1 MRDSVTVN
9 ELPIV
14 YCRGYAGPTSQ
25 IDSTVND
32 PFYGF
37 NEGATHT
44 RVNGDGDPK
53 FYQFE
58 GPLLRLLGERDYQVL
73 VRGSQKELLATAV
86 DGTLPQ
92 KSIWIHRF
100 YDEAATTYAAPT
112 PRSGNLFDRA
122 ITWTEDLV
130 REHTTAQG
138 FDIEQ
143 AARELYDLVL
153 LVREKTGAPKVF
165 LVAHSMGGLV
175 ARCMMQKVCE
185 EDGRIPAKELVA
197 KFCTYAT
204 PHGGIVFTGGLMN
217 WLMETFGPAGSDI
230 FSPPKM
236 YGYLTP
242 GKKFG
247 DKPLGETWDPRVIPA
262 DIFDVDDVFC
272 IVGTDSTDYN
282 LAKLGVGP
290 RSDGLVLIENAYVKG
305 AHRAFVYKSHSGPYG
320 EVNSEEGYQNL
331 SRFLFGHWSV
341 QVELSALPPASAVDA
356 HPDVAWQADLQLA
369 IRGLSVLITE
379 QKAVHY
385 NPVQLNAEIA
395 QHAPGAP
402 GDDSVDAPIPLVG
415 TFLFSKEPPSDL
427 PPTNVT
433 PGVGDDPAP
442 ATAVPAAAAAPAAA
456 TQSEP
461 PRQGWWHRFLDSF
474 SEGEEEQEREAPSLE
489 PVNVALDNPLDPT
502 LPAVA
507 AAAVASVAHDLAS
520 QASQASQTAQATA
533 PAGSYAQLS
542 QDLSR
547 YALTLRVYQ
556 VITRNGVFDFS
567 SNLEQVGDWQDVL
580 IVDIGRSADGRFGA
594 WTGWNSAVPG
604 AINQLGQMA
613 NELTLTPD
621 PQDPNVIHAVLPLPD
636 AARALP
642 VFGPAAQLAFTITNR
657 DAKR

>member
-1 MRDSVTVN
+1 MRDSDTVN

-58 GPLLRLLGERDYQVL
+58 GPLLRLLGERDYRVL
-73 VRGSQKELLATAV
+73 VRGSQKELLATAP

-112 PRSGNLFDRA
+112 PRTGSLFDRA
-122 ITWTEDLV
+122 IAWTEDLV
-130 REHTTAQG
+130 REHTSAQG

-153 LVREKTGAPKVF
+153 QVREKTGAPKVF

-175 ARCMMQKVCE
+175 ARCMMQKVCQ
-185 EDGRIPAKELVA
+185 EDGRIPARELVA

-204 PHGGIVFTGGLMN
+204 PHGGIVFTGGLLN

-242 GKKFG
+242 GKTFG
-247 DKPLGETWDPRVIPA
+247 DRPIGKTWDPRVIPPEV
-262 DIFDVDDVFC
+262 FDVDDVFC
-272 IVGTDSTDYN
+272 IIGTDSADYN

-331 SRFLFGHWSV
+331 ARFLFGHWSV
-341 QVELSALPPASAVDA
+341 QVELSGLPPASAIAA
-356 HPDVAWQADLQLA
+356 HPDIAWQADLQLA

-379 QKAVHY
+379 QKAAHY

-402 GDDSVDAPIPLVG
+402 GDDTVDAPIPLVG

-433 PGVGDDPAP
+433 PGVGDDP
-442 ATAVPAAAAAPAAA
+442 VPAAATPIGPAESRDGDPAFRPA
-456 TQSEP
+456 HA
-461 PRQGWWHRFLDSF
+461 GWWQRFVESF
-474 SEGEEEQEREAPSLE
+474 GAGDEERAGTASGGSMDGSLQ
-489 PVNVALDNPLDPT
+489 NPLDPT
-502 LPAVA
+502 LPDVA
-507 AAAVASVAHDLAS
+507 AATVASVAHDLA
-520 QASQASQTAQATA
+520 TAAA
-533 PAGSYAQLS
+533 HAGDGSEYAKLS
-542 QDLSR
+542 EGLSR

-604 AINQLGQMA
+604 AINQLGQMTD
-613 NELTLTPD
+613 ELTLSPD
-621 PQDPNVIHAVLPLPD
+621 PADRDVIRAVLPLPA

-642 VFGPAAQLAFTITNR
+642 VFGPSAQLVFTIRNR
-657 DAKR
+657 DANP

>member
-1 MRDSVTVN
+1 MN

-25 IDSTVND
+25 IDATVND

-58 GPLLRLLGERDYQVL
+58 GPLLRLLGERDYHVL
-73 VRGSQKELLATAV
+73 VRGSQKELLATATA
-86 DGTLPQ
+86 GALPQ

-100 YDEAATTYAAPT
+100 YDEAATTYAAPAART
-112 PRSGNLFDRA
+112 GNLFDRA

-143 AARELYDLVL
+143 AARELYDLIL

-175 ARCMMQKVCE
+175 ARCMMQKICE
-185 EDGRIPAKELVA
+185 MDGRITAKDLVA

-204 PHGGIVFTGGLMN
+204 PHGGIVFTGGLLN
-217 WLMETFGPAGSDI
+217 WLMETFGPAGSNI

-247 DKPLGETWDPRVIPA
+247 DEPLGKTWDPRVMPPEV
-262 DIFDVDDVFC
+262 FDVDDVFC
-272 IVGTDSTDYN
+272 IIGTDQNDYN

-290 RSDGLVLIENAYVKG
+290 RSDGLVLIENAYLKG

-331 SRFLFGHWSV
+331 ARFLFGHWSV
-341 QVELSALPPASAVDA
+341 QVELSSLPPSSAVDA
-356 HPDVAWQADLQLA
+356 HPEISWQADLQLA

-379 QKAVHY
+379 QKAAHY
-385 NPVQLNAEIA
+385 NPVQLNAEIK
-395 QHAPGAP
+395 QHAGR
-402 GDDSVDAPIPLVG
+402 GGDSVDAPIPLVG
-415 TFLFSKEPPSDL
+415 TFLFSKEPPADL

-433 PGVGDDPAP
+433 PGVGDEAGAAVAASAATPASDSNAPAP
-442 ATAVPAAAAAPAAA
+442 APAHA
-456 TQSEP
+456 EP
-461 PRQGWWHRFLDSF
+461 EHQGWWHRFLESLTAGEDE
-474 SEGEEEQEREAPSLE
+474 EGPAPSIE

-507 AAAVASVAHDLAS
+507 AVAVAAVAATPVPDEAGGGDYARAS
-520 QASQASQTAQATA
+520 K
-533 PAGSYAQLS
+533 
-542 QDLSR
+542 DLSR

-556 VITRNGVFDFS
+556 VITHDGVFDFS
-567 SNLEQVGDWQDVL
+567 TNLEQVGDWQDVL

-594 WTGWNSAVPG
+594 WTGWNSTVPG
-604 AINQLGQMA
+604 AINQLGQMKDP
-613 NELTLTPD
+613 LTLTPD
-621 PQDPNVIHAVLPLPD
+621 AQNPNVVRAVLDLPD

-642 VFGPAAQLAFTITNR
+642 VFGPAAQLAFTIVNR
-657 DAKR
+657 DPKTA

>member
-1 MRDSVTVN
+1 MQ

-44 RVNGDGDPK
+44 RVNGDGDPM

-58 GPLLRLLGERDYQVL
+58 GPLLRLLGERAYQVL
-73 VRGSQKELLATAV
+73 VRGSQKELLATAA
-86 DGTLPQ
+86 DGSLPQ

-130 REHTTAQG
+130 KEHTSAQG

-153 LVREKTGAPKVF
+153 QVREKTGAPKVF

-185 EDGRIPAKELVA
+185 EGGRIPAKELVA

-204 PHGGIVFTGGLMN
+204 PHGGIVFTGGLLN
-217 WLMETFGPAGSDI
+217 WLMETFGPAGSNI

-247 DKPLGETWDPRVIPA
+247 EEPIGETWDPRVIPP
-262 DIFDVDDVFC
+262 DVFDVDDVFC
-272 IVGTDSTDYN
+272 IIGTDQNDYN

-341 QVELSALPPASAVDA
+341 QVELSKLPPASAIA
-356 HPDVAWQADLQLA
+356 AQPDVAWQADLQLA

-395 QHAPGAP
+395 QHAAGAP

-415 TFLFSKEPPSDL
+415 TFLFSKEPPTDL
-427 PPTNVT
+427 PPTHVT

-442 ATAVPAAAAAPAAA
+442 AVAPAPS
-456 TQSEP
+456 TP
-461 PRQGWWHRFLDSF
+461 PAPAHQGWWHRFVESF
-474 SEGEEEQEREAPSLE
+474 SAGEEEQEREAPTLE

-507 AAAVASVAHDLAS
+507 AAAVASVSHDLAADAAATPTGA
-520 QASQASQTAQATA
+520 QPASD
-533 PAGSYAQLS
+533 YARLS

-580 IVDIGRSADGRFGA
+580 IVDIGRAADGRFGA

-604 AINQLGQMA
+604 AINQLGQMTD
-613 NELTLTPD
+613 ELALTTD
-621 PQDPNVIHAVLPLPD
+621 PQDRNVIHAVLDLPP

-657 DAKR
+657 DPVSARPSTG

>member
-1 MRDSVTVN
+1 MQ

-44 RVNGDGDPK
+44 RVNGDGDPL

-58 GPLLRLLGERDYQVL
+58 GPLLRLLGERAYQVL

-112 PRSGNLFDRA
+112 PRTGNLFDRA

-130 REHTTAQG
+130 REHTSAQG

-185 EDGRIPAKELVA
+185 EDGRIPAKDLVA

-204 PHGGIVFTGGLMN
+204 PHGGIVFTGGLLN
-217 WLMETFGPAGSDI
+217 WLMETFGPAGSDV

-247 DKPLGETWDPRVIPA
+247 DKPIGEAWDPRVIPA
-262 DIFDVDDVFC
+262 SVFDVDDVFC
-272 IVGTDSTDYN
+272 IIGTDQNDYN

-341 QVELSALPPASAVDA
+341 QVQLSNLPPASVVTAR
-356 HPDVAWQADLQLA
+356 PDVAWQADLQLA

-379 QKAVHY
+379 QKAAHY

-395 QHAPGAP
+395 QHAPGAV
-402 GDDSVDAPIPLVG
+402 GEDSVDAPIPLVG

-427 PPTNVT
+427 PPTHVT
-433 PGVGDDPAP
+433 PGVGDDPGP
-442 ATAVPAAAAAPAAA
+442 AVTAAAAPAAEDA
-456 TQSEP
+456 PAPAEH
-461 PRQGWWHRFLDSF
+461 QGWWHRFVASF
-474 SEGEEEQEREAPSLE
+474 GGDDDEPGAGAGREEDVPLQ
-489 PVNVALDNPLDPT
+489 NPLDPT
-502 LPAVA
+502 LPGVSTA
-507 AAAVASVAHDLAS
+507 AIAAVADEF
-520 QASQASQTAQATA
+520 ATA
-533 PAGSYAQLS
+533 AGVSTTAATGDYARLS
-542 QDLSR
+542 RDLSR

-580 IVDIGRSADGRFGA
+580 IVDLGRSADGRFGA

-604 AINQLGQMA
+604 AINQLGQMTDA
-613 NELTLTPD
+613 LALTPD
-621 PQDPNVIHAVLPLPD
+621 PQDRNVIHAVLDLPE

-642 VFGPAAQLAFTITNR
+642 IFGPAARLTFTITNR
-657 DAKR
+657 DREA

>member
-1 MRDSVTVN
+1 MQ

-44 RVNGDGDPK
+44 RVNGDGDPL

-58 GPLLRLLGERDYQVL
+58 GPLLRLLGERAYQLL
-73 VRGSQKELLATAV
+73 VRGSQKELLATA
-86 DGTLPQ
+86 DAGTLPQ

-112 PRSGNLFDRA
+112 PRTGNLFDRA

-130 REHTTAQG
+130 REHTQAQG

-153 LVREKTGAPKVF
+153 TVREKTGAPKVF

-204 PHGGIVFTGGLMN
+204 PHGGIVFTGGLLN

-247 DKPLGETWDPRVIPA
+247 DKPIGEAWDPRVMPPSV
-262 DIFDVDDVFC
+262 FDVDDVFC
-272 IVGTDSTDYN
+272 IIGTDQNDYN

-341 QVELSALPPASAVDA
+341 QVELSKLPPASVVAA
-356 HPDVAWQADLQLA
+356 RPDVAWQADLQLA

-379 QKAVHY
+379 QKAAHY

-395 QHAPGAP
+395 QHAAGAA

-427 PPTNVT
+427 PPTHVT
-433 PGVGDDPAP
+433 PGVGDDPGPGVA
-442 ATAVPAAAAAPAAA
+442 AVGASEVEVAAAPSRRGTGPGGTGSWTRSTSARRSRRGGRRRAHRRTSRWKIRSIPHFPRWRLRRWPRTRSSARTSPA
-456 TQSEP
+456 T
-461 PRQGWWHRFLDSF
+461 
-474 SEGEEEQEREAPSLE
+474 PS
-489 PVNVALDNPLDPT
+489 PCACIR
-502 LPAVA
+502 
-507 AAAVASVAHDLAS
+507 SS
-520 QASQASQTAQATA
+520 RATA
-533 PAGSYAQLS
+533 SSTSPATWS
-542 QDLSR
+542 
-547 YALTLRVYQ
+547 
-556 VITRNGVFDFS
+556 
-567 SNLEQVGDWQDVL
+567 
-580 IVDIGRSADGRFGA
+580 RSATGR
-594 WTGWNSAVPG
+594 TC
-604 AINQLGQMA
+604 
-613 NELTLTPD
+613 
-621 PQDPNVIHAVLPLPD
+621 
-636 AARALP
+636 
-642 VFGPAAQLAFTITNR
+642 
-657 DAKR
+657 

>member
-1 MRDSVTVN
+1 M
-9 ELPIV
+9 PIV

-44 RVNGDGDPK
+44 RVNGDGDPM

-58 GPLLRLLGERDYQVL
+58 GPLLRLLGERAYQVL
-73 VRGSQKELLATAV
+73 VRGSQKELLATAA
-86 DGTLPQ
+86 DGSLPQ

-100 YDEAATTYAAPT
+100 YDEAATTYAAPA

-130 REHTTAQG
+130 REHAQAQG

-153 LVREKTGAPKVF
+153 MVREKTGAPKVF

-204 PHGGIVFTGGLMN
+204 PHGGIVFTGALLN

-247 DKPLGETWDPRVIPA
+247 DRPIGVAWDPRVIPPSV
-262 DIFDVDDVFC
+262 FDVDDVFC
-272 IVGTDSTDYN
+272 IIGTDQNDFT

-341 QVELSALPPASAVDA
+341 QVELSNLPPASVVAA
-356 HPDVAWQADLQLA
+356 QPDVAWQADLQLA

-385 NPVQLNAEIA
+385 NPVQLNSEIA
-395 QHAPGAP
+395 QHAPGSP
-402 GDDSVDAPIPLVG
+402 GEDSVDAPIPLVG
-415 TFLFSKEPPSDL
+415 TFLFSKEPPADL
-427 PPTNVT
+427 PPTQVT
-433 PGVGDDPAP
+433 PGVGDAPSPAVAAPTAASAPASAPAP
-442 ATAVPAAAAAPAAA
+442 AR
-456 TQSEP
+456 E
-461 PRQGWWHRFLDSF
+461 GWWHRFVDSVG
-474 SEGEEEQEREAPSLE
+474 GEHEQAAPVDVPLE
-489 PVNVALDNPLDPT
+489 NPLDPT
-502 LPAVA
+502 IPAVA
-507 AAAVASVAHDLAS
+507 AQAVSAVADDLA
-520 QASQASQTAQATA
+520 AGAGADAGAA
-533 PAGSYAQLS
+533 PAGGAASDYARLS

-613 NELTLTPD
+613 DALALTPD
-621 PQDPNVIHAVLPLPD
+621 PQDPNVIRAVLDLPP

-642 VFGPAAQLAFTITNR
+642 VFGPAAQLAFTIVNR
-657 DAKR
+657 DAKG

>member
-1 MRDSVTVN
+1 MQ

-44 RVNGDGDPK
+44 RVNGDGDPM

-58 GPLLRLLGERDYQVL
+58 GPLLRLLGERAYQVL
-73 VRGSQKELLATAV
+73 VRGSQKELLATAA
-86 DGTLPQ
+86 DGSLPQ

-130 REHTTAQG
+130 KEHTSAQG

-153 LVREKTGAPKVF
+153 MVREKTGAPKVF

-204 PHGGIVFTGGLMN
+204 PHGGIVFTGGLLN

-247 DKPLGETWDPRVIPA
+247 DKPIGVAWDPRIIPPEV
-262 DIFDVDDVFC
+262 FDVDDVFC
-272 IVGTDSTDYN
+272 IIGTDQNDYN

-341 QVELSALPPASAVDA
+341 QVELSKLPPASVIAA
-356 HPDVAWQADLQLA
+356 QPDVAWQADLQLA

-415 TFLFSKEPPSDL
+415 TFLFSKEPPTDL
-427 PPTNVT
+427 PPTHVT

-442 ATAVPAAAAAPAAA
+442 AVAPAPSAPPAPAA
-456 TQSEP
+456 
-461 PRQGWWHRFLDSF
+461 RQGWWHRFAESLAA
-474 SEGEEEQEREAPSLE
+474 GEEEQEREAPSLE

-507 AAAVASVAHDLAS
+507 AAAVASVSHDLAADAAATTAAA
-520 QASQASQTAQATA
+520 QPASD
-533 PAGSYAQLS
+533 YARLS
-542 QDLSR
+542 EDLSR

-580 IVDIGRSADGRFGA
+580 IVDIGRAADGRFGA

-613 NELTLTPD
+613 DELVLTPD
-621 PQDPNVIHAVLPLPD
+621 PQDRNVIHAVLDLPA

-657 DAKR
+657 DVVPISGYRLRHDRS

>member
-1 MRDSVTVN
+1 MQ

-44 RVNGDGDPK
+44 RVNGDGDPM

-58 GPLLRLLGERDYQVL
+58 GPLLRLLGERAYQVL
-73 VRGSQKELLATAV
+73 VRGSQKELLATAA
-86 DGTLPQ
+86 DGSLPQ

-130 REHTTAQG
+130 REHTQAQG

-153 LVREKTGAPKVF
+153 MVREKTGAPKVF

-204 PHGGIVFTGGLMN
+204 PHGGIVFTGGLLN

-247 DKPLGETWDPRVIPA
+247 DKPIGVAWDPRVIPPSV
-262 DIFDVDDVFC
+262 FDVDDVFC
-272 IVGTDSTDYN
+272 IIGTDQNDYN

-331 SRFLFGHWSV
+331 ARFLFGHWSV
-341 QVELSALPPASAVDA
+341 QVELSKLPPASVIAA
-356 HPDVAWQADLQLA
+356 QPDVAWQADLQLA

-395 QHAPGAP
+395 QHAPGAA
-402 GDDSVDAPIPLVG
+402 GEDSVDAPIPLVG
-415 TFLFSKEPPSDL
+415 TFLFSKEPPGDL
-427 PPTNVT
+427 PPTHVT
-433 PGVGDDPAP
+433 PGVGDDPTP
-442 ATAVPAAAAAPAAA
+442 GVAAAGASEVEVAAAPA
-456 TQSEP
+456 EP
-461 PRQGWWHRFLDSF
+461 PHRSWWHRFLDSF
-474 SEGEEEQEREAPSLE
+474 DGGAEEQGQQAPSSE
-489 PVNVALDNPLDPT
+489 PENVALDNPLDPT

-507 AAAVASVAHDLAS
+507 AAAVA
-520 QASQASQTAQATA
+520 
-533 PAGSYAQLS
+533 SYAQLS

-580 IVDIGRSADGRFGA
+580 IVDIGRAADGRFGA

-613 NELTLTPD
+613 DELTLTPD
-621 PQDPNVIHAVLPLPD
+621 PHDRNVIRAVLDLPP

-642 VFGPAAQLAFTITNR
+642 IFGPAAQLAFTIVNR
-657 DAKR
+657 DA

>member
-1 MRDSVTVN
+1 MQ

-44 RVNGDGDPK
+44 RVNGDGEPM

-58 GPLLRLLGERDYQVL
+58 GPLLRLLGERAYQVL
-73 VRGSQKELLATAV
+73 VRGSQKELLATAA
-86 DGTLPQ
+86 DGSLAQ

-122 ITWTEDLV
+122 VTWTEDLV
-130 REHTTAQG
+130 HEHLESRG

-153 LVREKTGAPKVF
+153 LVRAKTGAPKVF

-197 KFCTYAT
+197 KLCTYAT
-204 PHGGIVFTGGLMN
+204 PHGGIVFTGGLLN

-247 DKPLGETWDPRVIPA
+247 DTPVGHTWDPRIIPPSV
-262 DIFDVDDVFC
+262 FDVDDVFC
-272 IVGTDSTDYN
+272 IIGTDQNDYN

-331 SRFLFGHWSV
+331 SRFLFGHWAV
-341 QVELSALPPASAVDA
+341 QVELSKLPPASVVAA
-356 HPDVAWQADLQLA
+356 QPDVAWQADLQLA

-379 QKAVHY
+379 QKAMHY

-395 QHAPGAP
+395 QHAPGAT

-415 TFLFSKEPPSDL
+415 TFLFSKEPPADL
-427 PPTNVT
+427 PPTHVT
-433 PGVGDDPAP
+433 PGVGDDTGP
-442 ATAVPAAAAAPAAA
+442 AAAPAASSTA
-456 TQSEP
+456 PAASSTAHAAPTAPSAAP
-461 PRQGWWHRFLDSF
+461 ARQGWWHRFVESF
-474 SEGEEEQEREAPSLE
+474 GAGEDEPAADAASLQ
-489 PVNVALDNPLDPT
+489 PVDIALENPLDPT
-502 LPAVA
+502 LPEVS
-507 AAAVASVAHDLAS
+507 AAAVASVAHDLTAAAAAAPVAS
-520 QASQASQTAQATA
+520 D
-533 PAGSYAQLS
+533 YARLS

-556 VITRNGVFDFS
+556 VITHDGVFDFS

-580 IVDIGRSADGRFGA
+580 IVDIGRAADGRFGA

-604 AINQLGQMA
+604 AVNQVGQMA
-613 NELTLTPD
+613 DELTLTPD
-621 PQDPNVIHAVLPLPD
+621 RQDRNVIHAVLDLPA

-642 VFGPAAQLAFTITNR
+642 IFGPAAQLAFTIVNR
-657 DAKR
+657 DPEG

>member
-1 MRDSVTVN
+1 MQ

-44 RVNGDGDPK
+44 RVNGDGDPM

-58 GPLLRLLGERDYQVL
+58 GPLLRLLGERAYQVL
-73 VRGSQKELLATAV
+73 VRGSQKELLATAA
-86 DGTLPQ
+86 DGSLPQ

-130 REHTTAQG
+130 REHTSAQG

-153 LVREKTGAPKVF
+153 LVREKTGASKVF

-204 PHGGIVFTGGLMN
+204 PHGGIVFTGGLLN

-247 DKPLGETWDPRVIPA
+247 DTPIGVSWDPRIIPS
-262 DIFDVDDVFC
+262 DVFDVDDVFC
-272 IVGTDSTDYN
+272 IIGTDQNDYN

-341 QVELSALPPASAVDA
+341 QVELSKLPPASVVAA
-356 HPDVAWQADLQLA
+356 QPDVSWQADLQLA

-415 TFLFSKEPPSDL
+415 TFLFSKEPPTDL
-427 PPTNVT
+427 PPTHVT
-433 PGVGDDPAP
+433 PGVGDDPTPAVVVDDAP
-442 ATAVPAAAAAPAAA
+442 
-456 TQSEP
+456 EP
-461 PRQGWWHRFLDSF
+461 PAHQGWWHRFVESF
-474 SEGEEEQEREAPSLE
+474 GAGNDESGPDAGSQ
-489 PVNVALDNPLDPT
+489 PVDIALANPLDPT
-502 LPAVA
+502 LPEVSASAVA
-507 AAAVASVAHDLAS
+507 AVAHELATTAAQSTPVASD
-520 QASQASQTAQATA
+520 
-533 PAGSYAQLS
+533 YARLS
-542 QDLSR
+542 EDLSR

-580 IVDIGRSADGRFGA
+580 IVDIGRAADGRFGA

-613 NELTLTPD
+613 DELVLTPD
-621 PQDPNVIHAVLPLPD
+621 PQDRNVIHAVLDLPA

-642 VFGPAAQLAFTITNR
+642 VFGPAAQLAFTIVNR
-657 DAKR
+657 DA

>member
-1 MRDSVTVN
+1 VTVQ

-44 RVNGDGDPK
+44 RVNGDGDPL

-58 GPLLRLLGERDYQVL
+58 GPLLRLLGERAYQVL

-112 PRSGNLFDRA
+112 PRTGNLFDRA

-130 REHTTAQG
+130 REHTSAQG

-185 EDGRIPAKELVA
+185 EDGRIPAKDLVA

-204 PHGGIVFTGGLMN
+204 PHGGIVFTGGLLN
-217 WLMETFGPAGSDI
+217 WLMETFGPAGSDV

-247 DKPLGETWDPRVIPA
+247 DKPIGEAWDPRVIPA
-262 DIFDVDDVFC
+262 SVFDVDDVFC
-272 IVGTDSTDYN
+272 IIGTDQNDYN

-341 QVELSALPPASAVDA
+341 QVQLSNLPPASVVTAR
-356 HPDVAWQADLQLA
+356 PDVAWQADLQLA

-379 QKAVHY
+379 QKAAHY

-395 QHAPGAP
+395 QHAPGAV
-402 GDDSVDAPIPLVG
+402 GEDSVDAPIPLVG

-427 PPTNVT
+427 PPTHVT
-433 PGVGDDPAP
+433 PGVGDDPGP
-442 ATAVPAAAAAPAAA
+442 AVTAAAAPAAEDA
-456 TQSEP
+456 PAPAEH
-461 PRQGWWHRFLDSF
+461 QGWWHRFVASF
-474 SEGEEEQEREAPSLE
+474 GADDDEPGAGAGREEDVPLQ
-489 PVNVALDNPLDPT
+489 NPLDPT
-502 LPAVA
+502 LPGVSTA
-507 AAAVASVAHDLAS
+507 AIAAVADEF
-520 QASQASQTAQATA
+520 ATA
-533 PAGSYAQLS
+533 AGVSTTAATGDYARLS
-542 QDLSR
+542 RDLSR

-580 IVDIGRSADGRFGA
+580 IVDLGRSADGRFGA

-604 AINQLGQMA
+604 AINQLGQMTDA
-613 NELTLTPD
+613 LALTPD
-621 PQDPNVIHAVLPLPD
+621 PQDRNVIHAVLDLPE

-642 VFGPAAQLAFTITNR
+642 IFGPAARLTFTITNR
-657 DAKR
+657 DREA

>member
-1 MRDSVTVN
+1 MQ

-44 RVNGDGDPK
+44 RVNGDGDPM

-58 GPLLRLLGERDYQVL
+58 GPLLRLLGERAYQVL
-73 VRGSQKELLATAV
+73 VRGSQKELLATAA

-130 REHTTAQG
+130 REHTSAQG

-204 PHGGIVFTGGLMN
+204 PHGGIVFTGGLLN

-247 DKPLGETWDPRVIPA
+247 DKPIGEAWDPRVIPPSV
-262 DIFDVDDVFC
+262 FDVDDVFC
-272 IVGTDSTDYN
+272 IIGTDQNDYN

-341 QVELSALPPASAVDA
+341 QVELSKLPPASVVAA
-356 HPDVAWQADLQLA
+356 QPDVAWQADLQLA

-395 QHAPGAP
+395 QHAAGAP

-427 PPTNVT
+427 PPTHVT
-433 PGVGDDPAP
+433 PGVGDD
-442 ATAVPAAAAAPAAA
+442 ATPAAPVAPAAA
-456 TQSEP
+456 DEP
-461 PRQGWWHRFLDSF
+461 AAPAHQGWWHRFVESF
-474 SEGEEEQEREAPSLE
+474 GAGDDEAPSAQPGDR
-489 PVNVALDNPLDPT
+489 PVDIALDNPLDPT
-502 LPAVA
+502 LTEVSASAVA
-507 AAAVASVAHDLAS
+507 AVAHELA
-520 QASQASQTAQATA
+520 TAAATPATA
-533 PAGSYAQLS
+533 PGQASDYARLS

-580 IVDIGRSADGRFGA
+580 IVDIGRAADGRFGA

-613 NELTLTPD
+613 DALTLTPD
-621 PQDPNVIHAVLPLPD
+621 PQDRNVIHAVLDLPA

-642 VFGPAAQLAFTITNR
+642 IFGPAAQLAFTIVNR
-657 DAKR
+657 DA